1 MRKIFSPIVKSTAEA
16 TVKEALAAA
25 EASSLKML
33 FEQRQFC
40 MDFYHNEVILEDGGS
55 DNYLKNYFGTI
66 NENGKW
72 VYLHNAMLEHIPVT
86 EQLIDLKA
94 RNYIVQPER
103 RVGDKEAK
111 NYTESLKKS
120 GWFST
125 SKLVEQQTQLLHDI
139 AVGVFVDDETK
150 LLKYQVITQYYPI
163 FDEDDAFGIDP
174 VAIIYPTAKR
184 GKTGEIVYAYY
195 DKEKVAE
202 VEGEFFKVRDEQPN
216 TYGVFNFFFP
226 HRKKP
231 LSSHFGTPRSHLATA
246 NKNID
251 ISLTA
256 LNHLMRYNGFKQMVF
271 IGETDGSE
279 AKFIMGA
286 SRTLTIKTS
295 KSPDESEPR
304 AEVLDMQANFAEH
317 VNAIKFAMDRTT
329 NAMNLKVDW
338 NIQGGPALP
347 GTLKFQ
353 SHQDLEDRESVIEIL
368 DEMVEQPLYRIVSA
382 ISKKFPVKCET
393 GDFKTNFPEPEVQLS
408 KQDELAQEKHN
419 LELNLQNA
427 VDLIMEEDPDL
438 TEKEATDKLLKNVRL
453 NNLMRG
459 SSEQIEEDT
468 ILKILAGEDVEITD
482 NSPTEPNANEAGSGK
497 APGGESIQDMEARM
511 GRSKG

>member
-1 MRKIFSPIVKSTAEA
+1 MRLNFSPIIKSTARD
-16 TVKEALAAA
+16 TVKDALAAA
-25 EASSLKML
+25 EVASLKLL
-33 FEQRQFC
+33 FAQRQFC
-40 MDFYHNEVILEDGGS
+40 MDYYHNEVLLEDGGA
-55 DNYLKNYFGTI
+55 DDYLKNYFGTV

-94 RNYIVQPER
+94 RNYINQPER
-103 RVGDKEAK
+103 KVGDKAAK

-139 AVGVFVDDETK
+139 AVGVFVDEVTG
-150 LLKYQVITQYYPI
+150 LLKYQVITQYFPI

-184 GKTGEIVYAYY
+184 GTGGEVIYAYW
-195 DKEKVAE
+195 DKDVFAE
-202 VEGEFFKVRDEQPN
+202 IEGEAFIVREEQPN
-216 TYGVFNFFFP
+216 TYKVFNFFFP

-251 ISLTA
+251 ISLSA

-347 GTLKFQ
+347 GTLKLQ

-368 DEMVEQPLYRIVSA
+368 DEMIEQPLYRIVSA
-382 ISKKFPVKCET
+382 ISKTFPVKCET
-393 GDFKTNFPEPEVQLS
+393 GDFSTNFPEPQVQLS
-408 KQDELAQEKHN
+408 MQDELSQEKHN

-438 TEKEATDKLLKNVRL
+438 TEKLAIEKLLRNVRL

-482 NSPTEPNANEAGSGK
+482 NRATEQNAGQAGQGK
-497 APGGESIQDMEARM
+497 APGGESVQDMEAGM
-511 GRSKG
+511 ERS